1 MLGEHG
7 RQAFREIAHLGFHI
21 IPLALF
27 GSGGLAVRALLPVP
41 HGAFVTADV
50 DVREREY
57 LLDGIEGILKK
68 LFSGRFLRAN

>member
-7 RQAFREIAHLGFHI
+7 RQALREIAHLGFHI

-27 GSGGLAVRALLPVP
+27 GPGGLAVRAFLPVS

-50 DVREREY
+50 DVRERE
-57 LLDGIEGILKK
+57 LSLIHI
-68 LFSGRFLRAN
+68 